1 MAMIS
6 YLNRVHEHDSRTEDE
21 RDNDSLHVLSAWF
34 VGISRK
40 VGDVETER
48 GVVTQDSVEI

>member
-1 MAMIS
+1 MIS
-6 YLNRVHEHDSRTEDE
+6 YLNRVHEHENRTEDE
-21 RDNDSLHVLSAWF
+21 GDDNSLHVLSARL

>member
-1 MAMIS
+1 MTLIS
-6 YLNRVHEHDSRTEDE
+6 NFNRVQEKENRTEDKG
-21 RDNDSLHVLSAWF
+21 DDDGLHVLSARL

-48 GVVTQDSVEI
+48 GVVTQDSVKI